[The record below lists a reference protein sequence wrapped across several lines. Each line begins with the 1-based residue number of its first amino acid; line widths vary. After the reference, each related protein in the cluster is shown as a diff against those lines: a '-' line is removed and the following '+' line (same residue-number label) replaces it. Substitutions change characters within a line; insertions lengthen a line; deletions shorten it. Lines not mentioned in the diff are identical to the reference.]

1 MSIHYPETDIWPPEH
16 IDLNEP
22 HWVTVKVAAHIARVD
37 EKTVRRWARERPVA
51 VWTPG
56 GKCWIDR
63 RRLFSGEPPEAPNMS
78 ENVQSEAPT
87 LPGIL
92 HGE

>member
-1 MSIHYPETDIWPPEH
+1 MTVHETSIDVWPPEH
-16 IDLNEP
+16 IDLHEP
-22 HWVTVKVAAHIARVD
+22 QWVSVKTAAYLARVD
-37 EKTVRRWARERPVA
+37 EKTVRRWTRERPIA
-51 VWTPG
+51 VWLPS

-63 RRLFSGEPPEAPNMS
+63 RRLFSAEPPETPNLS
-78 ENVQSEAPT
+78 GNVHSEAPP